1 MLIGVSNSGV
11 KKQVPEMY
19 IADKKR
25 MVVLPKIWKPKLPAA
40 VGQLPEGDFGFKV
53 EPETS

>member
-1 MLIGVSNSGV
+1 MLTGVRNSGV